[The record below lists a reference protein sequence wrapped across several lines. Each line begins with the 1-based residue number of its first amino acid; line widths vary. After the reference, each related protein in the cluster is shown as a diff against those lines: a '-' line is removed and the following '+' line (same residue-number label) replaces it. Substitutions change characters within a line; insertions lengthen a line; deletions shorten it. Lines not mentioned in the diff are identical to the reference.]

1 MDINF
6 GFGVTDE
13 SLALQS
19 LLLLIE
25 ALSYVLEVVEQQK
38 FLLVDLL
45 ENVTNLFLNL
55 LHVKFL
61 LFDGN
66 LKFIGANFKHHVRVH
81 YLQVLHLNTFL
92 AFTYY

>member
-1 MDINF
+1 LDIDF

-38 FLLVDLL
+38 FLLVNLL

-61 LFDGN
+61 FFNGN
-66 LKFIGANFKHHVRVH
+66 LKFIRANF
-81 YLQVLHLNTFL
+81 
-92 AFTYY
+92 

>member
-1 MDINF
+1 MDIDF

-38 FLLVDLL
+38 FLLVNLL